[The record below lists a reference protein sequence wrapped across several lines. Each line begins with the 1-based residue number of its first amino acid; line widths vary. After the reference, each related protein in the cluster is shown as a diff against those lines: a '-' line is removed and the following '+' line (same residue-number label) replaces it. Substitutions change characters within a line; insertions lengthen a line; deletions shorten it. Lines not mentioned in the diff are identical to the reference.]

1 MLEGENEA
9 VGNYLNWSIMPGTRD
24 LVALFVQEL
33 HRKKGHY
40 KQETVFHAWNIAD
53 RYLAYLA

>member
-1 MLEGENEA
+1 
-9 VGNYLNWSIMPGTRD
+9 MPGTRD